1 MIPEFEELSQA
12 EIELMHKAPILVC
25 ILIAGSDDHID
36 NREIKKAL
44 LSETCSTLPLKIK
57 LLSGFLSPMLFSSE
71 KTNWTNNNVNSV
83 NFDFNFIGLK
93 LEIVIVKIIFFY

>member
-25 ILIAGSDDHID
+25 ILIAGADDHID

-44 LSETCSTLPLKIK
+44 LLTENGSFFHYFFL
-57 LLSGFLSPMLFSSE
+57 FLSVVLL
-71 KTNWTNNNVNSV
+71 
-83 NFDFNFIGLK
+83 IL
-93 LEIVIVKIIFFY
+93 